1 MKRIATIPYIYIIGS
16 IFLIPACHRRAE
28 PEIVYE
34 PTDVAV
40 DQDEVD
46 LGEISPGTKHDAEYK
61 IRNSGKHTLHISN
74 VLPSCD
80 CTTAKCDKQDAEPGE
95 HVTVT
100 LTYKAEDFS
109 GFVYRT
115 AEVECNTEEP
125 VILTLTGTIK

>member
-1 MKRIATIPYIYIIGS
+1 MRS
-16 IFLIPACHRRAE
+16 IFLLQACHRKVE

-34 PTDVAV
+34 PTEVTV
-40 DQDEVD
+40 DADEVD
-46 LGEISPGTKHDAEYK
+46 IGEIGPGAKHDVKYK
-61 IRNSGKHTLHISN
+61 IHNSGKHTLHISN
-74 VLPSCD
+74 VLPSCE

-115 AEVECNTEEP
+115 AEVECNTEEQ